1 MKRQNLNNRGEKE
14 DGFAKQPRRLSS
26 EVAVKMAQRPASPA
40 PSCLSMK
47 SNASMDCA
55 YVFSQGDKSNRKRVE
70 IERPGSS
77 SANYVLGES
86 GRTVEINW
94 DEKVE
99 RQDLPG
105 PSSLPMKSNA
115 SMDCAYVFSR
125 KGQSSKKRVEVK
137 RLVSPCPSH
146 DFEDRDLRE
155 EINQDEIMSGEKF
168 KGLHPSPTT
177 KEMYTSAK
185 LTRCREES
193 LCLQH
198 CAPLD
203 VFCKTD
209 QTLICKQCATLEHQD
224 HNKCYTTG
232 AKFSQELDTV
242 SLLEQ
247 TLNKVDKNKFM
258 SYLCQNYPE
267 CFETPQVIC
276 DIHEVSKVILERFG
290 SEVALK
296 IAIKVLL
303 ENETVAGRQDLK
315 KSNSCWYQPHR

>member
-1 MKRQNLNNRGEKE
+1 
-14 DGFAKQPRRLSS
+14 
-26 EVAVKMAQRPASPA
+26 
-40 PSCLSMK
+40 
-47 SNASMDCA
+47 
-55 YVFSQGDKSNRKRVE
+55 
-70 IERPGSS
+70 
-77 SANYVLGES
+77 
-86 GRTVEINW
+86 
-94 DEKVE
+94 
-99 RQDLPG
+99 
-105 PSSLPMKSNA
+105 
-115 SMDCAYVFSR
+115 MDCAYVFSR
-125 KGQSSKKRVEVK
+125 KGQSSKKRSAAFISAEKGIPFFFSILYNLCKRYNNEFLDKPNCDSRTAEHGSVEMMKVKCDNINFDLINDYCFTLCACVILSVEVK

-232 AKFSQELDTV
+232 AKVRYEIFSSD
-242 SLLEQ
+242 
-247 TLNKVDKNKFM
+247 
-258 SYLCQNYPE
+258 
-267 CFETPQVIC
+267 
-276 DIHEVSKVILERFG
+276 G
-290 SEVALK
+290 
-296 IAIKVLL
+296 
-303 ENETVAGRQDLK
+303 DLI
-315 KSNSCWYQPHR
+315 QFI